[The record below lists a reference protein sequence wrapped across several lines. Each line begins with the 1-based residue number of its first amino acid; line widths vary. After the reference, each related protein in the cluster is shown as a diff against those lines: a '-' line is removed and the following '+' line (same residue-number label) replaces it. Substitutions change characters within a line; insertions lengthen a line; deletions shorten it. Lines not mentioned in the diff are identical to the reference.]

1 MKQSNGSGASG
12 FHSFKG
18 LNEAEVA
25 KTTAELKAKYQ
36 SSSTP
41 NDLYNLIDEIDA
53 AMANIDNNLNNF
65 TALNSG
71 RLQQDITNIELA
83 RTTKLSS
90 TISNSSKLTSIFSQA
105 NDLGHKLTFKIKSLD
120 QEIGNVNKTLDYV
133 TNIQLL
139 KNNINQ
145 ANYAIE
151 HKNWELAAQ
160 CIHTINSKIPSELIS
175 GKYASVVIPS
185 TELPEL
191 PTVAIAN
198 WIDKLTQ
205 VFKEKFTEAAKAK
218 NVEQLTKFFQ
228 LFPLINQEEI
238 GLNCYSKFICEI
250 INETS
255 KSLTAGLEN
264 AHDLKPAIFSNVVM
278 QLFENISM
286 MLSQHGPLIKK
297 YYSATYP
304 LALSYVISKI
314 QREID
319 LQVGIIADTFYD
331 LRRLDKHFQDIKLYS
346 FPVLTRRLAELKD
359 HPNQDQ
365 ESRRTSFDTSDD
377 LLPIRLIGDLIQEL
391 SSIFE
396 NWTLYCRFITVKYLQ
411 EPKHRQNGK
420 EVVTGKS
427 PTEDKDALLLPDL
440 IRKSTFTRKINEKL
454 LPSFETLYKF
464 YFRRSIEKSITIEE
478 LPSLD
483 AYLVLSNEP
492 GVHPEQVPISSVVED
507 LTLVLNNTLRNI
519 IQSGLPTA
527 VKSFINESFGIV
539 QQDLLNGFFIK
550 NLNDNQPR
558 YNQTLSLIDPASTI
572 NRTNSPISRSATP
585 DVHGGSGGLSTGAG
599 FLKGASSAL
608 GSVVSGSG
616 AIVGSLQTT
625 PNNTKLL
632 SFIIYLNTVAMAQE
646 YFTKV
651 FQNINKDSYL
661 QSYYPFGKDKS
672 KISNILQQDFLDPFT
687 SVSNKIISE
696 SLINL
701 YNQLIKNKLLLLVN
715 EFFTDIPTANN
726 ENNYVIYSSNNIND
740 PTILIKFT
748 SNWQSLM
755 KPYLQTLH
763 KTLWSKLLRLVVVNL
778 TNLLEKKLFMILN
791 KLKINELGAIKLEKD
806 VSYLINEICR
816 DNYYLREKFVRLT
829 QIVLLVGMDDEEYE
843 ESNQPVTKARETE
856 EDGGEG
862 RDDFD
867 DEIGGINWVLTPQER
882 IQIRKYRI

>member
-1 MKQSNGSGASG
+1 MKESNGSGTSVSQN
-12 FHSFKG
+12 SFKA
-18 LNEAEVA
+18 LNEVEVA

-53 AMANIDNNLNNF
+53 AMAKIDNNLNNF
-65 TALNSG
+65 TALNSSK
-71 RLQQDITNIELA
+71 LQQDITNIELA

-90 TISNSSKLTSIFSQA
+90 AISNSNKLTSIFSQA

-120 QEIGNVNKTLDYV
+120 QEIGNVNKTLEYV

-160 CIHTINSKIPSELIS
+160 CIHTISSKIPPELIS

-185 TELPEL
+185 TELPVM

-198 WIDKLTQ
+198 WTDKLTQ
-205 VFKEKFTEAAKAK
+205 VFKEKFTEAAKAR

-255 KSLTAGLEN
+255 KSLTAGLES

-346 FPVLTRRLAELKD
+346 FPLLTRRLAELKD
-359 HPNQDQ
+359 HTTQDQ

-411 EPKHRQNGK
+411 EPQNKQNGK
-420 EVVTGKS
+420 
-427 PTEDKDALLLPDL
+427 PTTEEQELLLPDL

-454 LPSFETLYKF
+454 LPSFEILHKF

-483 AYLVLSNEP
+483 AYLVLNNEP
-492 GVHPEQVPISSVVED
+492 GVHPEQVPISSVAED
-507 LTLVLNNTLRNI
+507 LTLVLNTTLRNI

-527 VKSFINESFGIV
+527 VKSFINESFRIV
-539 QQDLLNGFFIK
+539 QQDFLNGFFIK

-572 NRTNSPISRSATP
+572 NRTNSPISRSGTP

-625 PNNTKLL
+625 PNNPKLL
-632 SFIIYLNTVAMAQE
+632 NFIIYLNTVAMAQE

-661 QSYYPFGKDKS
+661 QSYYPFGKDKN
-672 KISNILQQDFLDPFT
+672 KIANILKQDFLDPFT

-701 YNQLIKNKLLLLVN
+701 YNQLIKNKLLMLVN
-715 EFFTDIPTANN
+715 DFFTETPTANN
-726 ENNYVIYSSNNIND
+726 ETNYVIYSTNNIND

-763 KTLWSKLLRLVVVNL
+763 KALWSKLLRLVVVNL

-843 ESNQPVTKARETE
+843 ESNQPVTKAPETE
-856 EDGGEG
+856 EDGRE

-867 DEIGGINWVLTPQER
+867 DEIGGINWVLTPHER